1 MQSYQP
7 EKRQRRAEPKQM
19 PPAVKY
25 RKKKRRVLNVLVCA
39 VLIALVAIVVI
50 VSPKKPVQKAYYSA
64 GSQDNLVH
72 STGGALSDYEGLVF
86 SEVMAANRTAMP
98 DENGNYPDWL
108 EIWNS
113 SDHAIN
119 LKDVGLSNK
128 GTSIKFLFPDMELAA
143 GERVIVLCDKKN
155 QAIAGKPMHAK
166 FSISSN
172 GEELYIYDPN
182 AYLIDSVK
190 TPILGVDESY
200 ARLPDGSWGTTNEYS
215 PGYENT
221 TSGHQEYRAATLV
234 TDGAV
239 IINEVCPDPLT
250 GYTDASGNVCDWV
263 ELYNTTNQVISL
275 DNYALSDN
283 ESKPLQWRFP
293 EGATIQPHGYYLVY
307 CNGDETPN
315 TDPNAVPHANFRLS
329 AEHDNV
335 VLSDSRGRLVD
346 RVTLDNVPKDASYA
360 RNENGVF
367 IITQNPTPGLPN
379 TQEGASRMDSI
390 LRSLNPTGVYVT
402 EVMASNDTAVKA
414 PSGGYTDWVEIYN
427 SSNQAVDLSGYGLSD
442 NIGRARKWQF
452 PQGTTI
458 NPGEYKVIWC
468 DGDTALSNTGELHTS
483 FKLKKSGGEVL
494 VLADPTGKILD
505 KVVLPEIPTNV
516 SYGRSI
522 GREGFFYYDMATAGA
537 QNGND
542 TFLGYADAP
551 ELTLQPGKHYG
562 TVTAGFTIPANTT
575 VYYTTDGST
584 PTQDKGYLYT
594 GQDITFT
601 HTTTLRARAFP
612 ANPLYKASTVT
623 TGTYLMETYYTTPI
637 VCITVDP
644 DELWNEEN
652 GMACGRPEH
661 RQVRRHSL

>member
-50 VSPKKPVQKAYYSA
+50 ASPKKPVQKAYYSA

-335 VLSDSRGRLVD
+335 VLSDSAD
-346 RVTLDNVPKDASYA
+346 
-360 RNENGVF
+360 
-367 IITQNPTPGLPN
+367 GL
-379 TQEGASRMDSI
+379 
-390 LRSLNPTGVYVT
+390 L
-402 EVMASNDTAVKA
+402 TA
-414 PSGGYTDWVEIYN
+414 
-427 SSNQAVDLSGYGLSD
+427 
-442 NIGRARKWQF
+442 
-452 PQGTTI
+452 
-458 NPGEYKVIWC
+458 
-468 DGDTALSNTGELHTS
+468 
-483 FKLKKSGGEVL
+483 
-494 VLADPTGKILD
+494 
-505 KVVLPEIPTNV
+505 
-516 SYGRSI
+516 
-522 GREGFFYYDMATAGA
+522 
-537 QNGND
+537 
-542 TFLGYADAP
+542 
-551 ELTLQPGKHYG
+551 
-562 TVTAGFTIPANTT
+562 
-575 VYYTTDGST
+575 
-584 PTQDKGYLYT
+584 
-594 GQDITFT
+594 
-601 HTTTLRARAFP
+601 
-612 ANPLYKASTVT
+612 
-623 TGTYLMETYYTTPI
+623 
-637 VCITVDP
+637 
-644 DELWNEEN
+644 
-652 GMACGRPEH
+652 
-661 RQVRRHSL
+661 

>member
-200 ARLPDGSWGTTNEYS
+200 ARLPDGSWGTT
-215 PGYENT
+215 
-221 TSGHQEYRAATLV
+221 TSTAPATR
-234 TDGAV
+234 TRRAV
-239 IINEVCPDPLT
+239 IR
-250 GYTDASGNVCDWV
+250 
-263 ELYNTTNQVISL
+263 NT
-275 DNYALSDN
+275 
-283 ESKPLQWRFP
+283 
-293 EGATIQPHGYYLVY
+293 
-307 CNGDETPN
+307 
-315 TDPNAVPHANFRLS
+315 
-329 AEHDNV
+329 
-335 VLSDSRGRLVD
+335 
-346 RVTLDNVPKDASYA
+346 A
-360 RNENGVF
+360 R
-367 IITQNPTPGLPN
+367 
-379 TQEGASRMDSI
+379 
-390 LRSLNPTGVYVT
+390 
-402 EVMASNDTAVKA
+402 
-414 PSGGYTDWVEIYN
+414 
-427 SSNQAVDLSGYGLSD
+427 
-442 NIGRARKWQF
+442 
-452 PQGTTI
+452 
-458 NPGEYKVIWC
+458 
-468 DGDTALSNTGELHTS
+468 
-483 FKLKKSGGEVL
+483 
-494 VLADPTGKILD
+494 
-505 KVVLPEIPTNV
+505 
-516 SYGRSI
+516 
-522 GREGFFYYDMATAGA
+522 
-537 QNGND
+537 
-542 TFLGYADAP
+542 
-551 ELTLQPGKHYG
+551 
-562 TVTAGFTIPANTT
+562 
-575 VYYTTDGST
+575 
-584 PTQDKGYLYT
+584 
-594 GQDITFT
+594 
-601 HTTTLRARAFP
+601 
-612 ANPLYKASTVT
+612 
-623 TGTYLMETYYTTPI
+623 
-637 VCITVDP
+637 
-644 DELWNEEN
+644 
-652 GMACGRPEH
+652 
-661 RQVRRHSL
+661 RRW

>member
-72 STGGALSDYEGLVF
+72 STGGALSNYEGLVF

-468 DGDTALSNTGELHTS
+468 DGDTALSNAGELHTS

-522 GREGFFYYDMATAGA
+522 GREGFF
-537 QNGND
+537 
-542 TFLGYADAP
+542 
-551 ELTLQPGKHYG
+551 
-562 TVTAGFTIPANTT
+562 ITT
-575 VYYTTDGST
+575 W
-584 PTQDKGYLYT
+584 Q
-594 GQDITFT
+594 
-601 HTTTLRARAFP
+601 LRARRTAMTRSWAMP
-612 ANPLYKASTVT
+612 
-623 TGTYLMETYYTTPI
+623 M
-637 VCITVDP
+637 
-644 DELWNEEN
+644 
-652 GMACGRPEH
+652 
-661 RQVRRHSL
+661 RRN